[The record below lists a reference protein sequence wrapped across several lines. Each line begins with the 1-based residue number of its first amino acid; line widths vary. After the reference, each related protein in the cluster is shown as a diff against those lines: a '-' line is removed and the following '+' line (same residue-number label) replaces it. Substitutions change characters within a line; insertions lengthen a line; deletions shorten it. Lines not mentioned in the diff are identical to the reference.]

1 MRRIARKLPACAAL
15 AAALAVVAP
24 AAFACGICAED
35 KVAATY
41 DHGVITKALGRGHLV
56 VFAEVKGGGSAASLT
71 GAARKAALGVRGVD
85 RASVR
90 VAEQPTVLSFAL
102 DGSVRTPAQALAAI
116 ERAAAGRMRLDLL
129 KVMR

>member
-1 MRRIARKLPACAAL
+1 VSRVARARLASAAL
-15 AAALAVVAP
+15 AAALAACAP
-24 AAFACGICAED
+24 AAFACGVCVED

-41 DHGVITKALGRGHLV
+41 DHGVITTALGRGHVV
-56 VFAEVKGGGSAASLT
+56 VFAEVKGAGSAGAMT
-71 GAARKAALGVRGVD
+71 QAARKAAATVRGVD

-102 DGSVRTPAQALAAI
+102 DGKVRTPAQALAAM
-116 ERAAAGRMRLDLL
+116 ERAAANRVKLELL

>member
-1 MRRIARKLPACAAL
+1 VRRVARTRLASAAL
-15 AAALAVVAP
+15 AAALAALAP
-24 AAFACGICAED
+24 AAFACGVCVED

-41 DHGVITKALGRGHLV
+41 DHGVITKALGRGHVV
-56 VFAEVKGGGSAASLT
+56 VFAEVKGKDSAASLT
-71 GAARKAALGVRGVD
+71 RAARKAALGVRGVD

-90 VAEQPTVLSFAL
+90 VAEQPTMLSFAL

-116 ERAAAGRMRLDLL
+116 ERAAASRVKLDLL